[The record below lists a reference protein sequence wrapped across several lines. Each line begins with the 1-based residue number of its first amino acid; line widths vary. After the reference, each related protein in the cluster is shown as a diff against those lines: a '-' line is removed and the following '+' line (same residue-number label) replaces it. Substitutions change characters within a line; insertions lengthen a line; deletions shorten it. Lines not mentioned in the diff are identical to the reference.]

1 VTPAPV
7 FYNDNCVYAAAWL
20 RNLTSAGHLPAGVV
34 DDQDIERITPDALK
48 GFKECHFF
56 AGVGGWSLAL
66 RLAGWP
72 LGRPVWTG
80 SCPCQPFSSA
90 GKRKG
95 TADSRHLWPEFL
107 RLIAECRPPAIFGEQ
122 VASKLG
128 RKWLARVR
136 FDLEALGY
144 GVGAADLCGACV
156 GAPHIRQRLYWVADR
171 IGHGREGGVGTWQKC
186 QQKEEGMQS
195 GGQAAECGR
204 AGWVGHADPGGCPE
218 AEAVPRRPPAGPG
231 LPVPPGG
238 VGESGGERRQRR
250 QGGAEGS
257 LPDRKD
263 AGREQGP
270 HGPVGLHEVPTGGLG
285 QPHGTREAPLL
296 GVPAGAGAERTG
308 GPGFWNAYDLVYCRD
323 DKVRRV
329 ESGLQC
335 LVDGSSFRLADGRS
349 RQNVSRSNLLRGIGN
364 AIIPQ
369 VAAMFVRAYLGR

>member
-1 VTPAPV
+1 MNVVVHGREAAVTPAPV

-171 IGHGREGGVGTWQKC
+171 IGHRREGSVGTGQGC
-186 QQKEEGMQS
+186 QQEEEGMQS
-195 GGQAAECGR
+195 GGQTAECGTS
-204 AGWVGHADPGGCPE
+204 
-218 AEAVPRRPPAGPG
+218 
-231 LPVPPGG
+231 GG
-238 VGESGGERRQRR
+238 VDQSGGERRKRR
-250 QGGAEGS
+250 EGSTEGS
-257 LPDRKD
+257 LPNRED
-263 AGREQGP
+263 AGRQQGA
-270 HGPVGLHEVPTGGLG
+270 HGPVSVHEVPTGGLG

>member
-1 VTPAPV
+1 MEPVVPPEPV
-7 FYNDNCVYAAAWL
+7 FYNDNCSHVVAWL

-34 DDQDIERITPDALK
+34 DDRDIERITPDALK

-56 AGVGGWSLAL
+56 AGVGGWLLAL

-95 TADSRHLWPEFL
+95 TADSRHLWPAFL
-107 RLIAECRPPAIFGEQ
+107 RLIKECRPPTIFGEQ

-128 RKWLARVR
+128 RKWLARVH

-144 GVGAADLCGACV
+144 GVGAADLCGPCV

-171 IGHGREGGVGTWQKC
+171 
-186 QQKEEGMQS
+186 
-195 GGQAAECGR
+195 
-204 AGWVGHADPGGCPE
+204 VGHADAGRRPQG
-218 AEAVPRRPPAGPG
+218 EAVPRRPPAGPG

-238 VGESGGERRQRR
+238 LGHPSGN
-250 QGGAEGS
+250 
-257 LPDRKD
+257 
-263 AGREQGP
+263 GREQGP
-270 HGPVGLHEVPTGGLG
+270 PGPLRTQLDSGG
-285 QPHGTREAPLL
+285 ASS
-296 GVPAGAGAERTG
+296 
-308 GPGFWNAYDLVYCRD
+308 GFWDTYDLVHCRD
-323 DKVRRV
+323 GKFRRTQP
-329 ESGLQC
+329 GLQC

-349 RQNVSRSNLLRGIGN
+349 RQDVSRSAILRGIGN
-364 AIIPQ
+364 AIVPQ

>member
-1 VTPAPV
+1 VRCMEPVVSPESV
-7 FYNDNCVYAAAWL
+7 FYNDNCAYAVDWL
-20 RNLTSAGHLPAGVV
+20 RNLISAGHLPAGVV
-34 DDQDIERITPDALK
+34 DDQDIERITPHAVE

-56 AGVGGWSLAL
+56 AGIGGWPLAL

-72 LGRPVWTG
+72 PGRPVWTG
-80 SCPCQPFSSA
+80 SCPCQPFSTA

-95 TADSRHLWPEFL
+95 TTDSRHLWPEFL
-107 RLIAECRPPAIFGEQ
+107 RLIAECRPPTVFGEQ

-144 GVGAADLCGACV
+144 GVGAADLCGSCV

-171 IGHGREGGVGTWQKC
+171 
-186 QQKEEGMQS
+186 
-195 GGQAAECGR
+195 
-204 AGWVGHADPGGCPE
+204 VGHADAGGRPE
-218 AEAVPRRPPAGPG
+218 GEAVPRRPPAGPG

-238 VGESGGERRQRR
+238 LGESGGERRQWG
-250 QGGAEGS
+250 QGGAEGR
-257 LPDRKD
+257 LGHGQD
-263 AGREQGP
+263 AGRQQGP

-285 QPHGTREAPLL
+285 QPHGTREAPLS
-296 GVPAGAGAERTG
+296 GVPAGPGAECTG

-323 DKVRRV
+323 DKFRRAQP
-329 ESGLQC
+329 GLQC
-335 LVDGSSFRLADGRS
+335 LVDGASFRLADGRS
-349 RQNVSRSNLLRGIGN
+349 RQDVSRSNLLRGIGN

>member
-7 FYNDNCVYAAAWL
+7 FYNDNCSYAADWL
-20 RNLTSAGHLPAGVV
+20 RNLISAGHLPAGVV
-34 DDQDIERITPDALK
+34 DDRDIERVTSHAVE

-56 AGVGGWSLAL
+56 AGIGTWSLAL

-72 LGRPVWTG
+72 PGRPVWTG
-80 SCPCQPFSSA
+80 SCPCQPFSTA

-107 RLIAECRPPAIFGEQ
+107 RLIEECRPPTIFGEQ

-144 GVGAADLCGACV
+144 GVGAADLCGPCV
-156 GAPHIRQRLYWVADR
+156 GAPHIRQRLYWVAQSVGERLRVPGCEQDER
-171 IGHGREGGVGTWQKC
+171 ATGGVQGTDG
-186 QQKEEGMQS
+186 ERERLRSDFGAGSSELAS
-195 GGQAAECGR
+195 G
-204 AGWVGHADPGGCPE
+204 
-218 AEAVPRRPPAGPG
+218 
-231 LPVPPGG
+231 L
-238 VGESGGERRQRR
+238 GESGGERRGRR
-250 QGGAEGS
+250 EGPAEGS

-270 HGPVGLHEVPTGGLG
+270 HGPVGLHEIPTSRLG
-285 QPHGTREAPLL
+285 QPYGQREAPLP
-296 GVPAGAGAERTG
+296 GVPAGTGVERAG
-308 GPGFWNAYDLVYCRD
+308 GPGFWDAYDLVYCRD
-323 DKVRRV
+323 DKFRRV

-349 RQNVSRSNLLRGIGN
+349 CQDVSRSSLLRGIGN